1 MSNLLMALASLRE
14 EVPVLK
20 MSEAN
25 KSETRRLMESVDL
38 FRDLIERKF
47 RPSQVYE
54 KVKDEVEIREIRD
67 ASGMSDEAYKQHF
80 ASVYNA
86 FKRNL
91 RKKASRSVKAKPAPK
106 VTAANAAP
114 AKTSTSEI
122 AMFNTPAPTSDV
134 VEPTPVEPVA
144 EAKTEKKTEFVVP
157 TKSGYQVPRLD
168 NL

>member
-1 MSNLLMALASLRE
+1 MSNLLTALASLRE

-25 KSETRRLMESVDL
+25 KSKTRRLMESVDL

-54 KVKDEVEIREIRD
+54 KVKDEVEIREIRK
-67 ASGMSDEAYKQHF
+67 ASGMTDEAYKQHF

-86 FKRNL
+86 YKRNL
-91 RKKASRSVKAKPAPK
+91 RKKASKSVKAKPVPK
-106 VTAANAAP
+106 VTVANAAP

-122 AMFNTPAPTSDV
+122 AMSNTPA
-134 VEPTPVEPVA
+134 PTPVEPVA
-144 EAKTEKKTEFVVP
+144 EGKAEKKTDFVVP